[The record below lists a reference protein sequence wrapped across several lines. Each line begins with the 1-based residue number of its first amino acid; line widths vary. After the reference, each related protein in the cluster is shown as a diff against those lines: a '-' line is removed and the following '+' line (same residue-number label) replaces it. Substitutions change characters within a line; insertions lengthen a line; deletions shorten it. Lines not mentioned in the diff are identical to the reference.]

1 MTGWLWQCADVRQR
15 KKIAACP
22 AVWNKERKME
32 WIRKEQDRVVAVIQ
46 FFICLL
52 ALVLAVLHEVKAVEK
67 LHRKIR
73 KKADRLRR
81 KRVKH

>member
-1 MTGWLWQCADVRQR
+1 MD
-15 KKIAACP
+15 
-22 AVWNKERKME
+22 
-32 WIRKEQDRVVAVIQ
+32 WIRKEQDKVVVVIQ

-73 KKADRLRR
+73 KKANRQRS
-81 KRVKH
+81 KQAKK

>member
-1 MTGWLWQCADVRQR
+1 
-15 KKIAACP
+15 
-22 AVWNKERKME
+22 ME
-32 WIRKEQDRVVAVIQ
+32 WIRKEQDRVVAAIQ

-81 KRVKH
+81 KRAKH